1 MAVSKTEALRLAER
15 RAKVVELYVMGLRQS
30 EIAVRLGLAGPAG
43 EMVVSRDLAAV
54 KKAWADSAVR
64 DWDQDRGRTL
74 GEIAQVKREAWAAFE
89 RSKGPEAKRD
99 GNPRFLALVLDC
111 ISDEAELLG
120 LKVAPGE
127 RPAPPPIVQFVV
139 HRPDDPTG
147 QGADMLPLPTP
158 PGEGCS
164 GGPFSVGSEVS
175 TA

>member
-1 MAVSKTEALRLAER
+1 MAISKADALRLAER
-15 RAKVVELYVMGLRQS
+15 RAKVVELYVTGLRQS
-30 EIAVRLGLAGPAG
+30 EIAVRLGMPGPAG

-64 DWDQDRGRTL
+64 DWDLDRGRTL
-74 GEIAQVKREAWAAFE
+74 GEIAQVKREAWAAFG
-89 RSKGPEAKRD
+89 RSKGKGKLD

-111 ISDEAELLG
+111 LSDEAELLG

-139 HRPDDPTG
+139 HRPDEPNGEGT
-147 QGADMLPLPTP
+147 DMLPLPSP